1 MSNIHT
7 GDTGTEV
14 VIRVT
19 ENGVIKDLSS
29 ATAIKIILKG
39 PDLKWSEV
47 TGRLYSDG
55 KDGKVAFTITATDFP
70 VGKEG
75 EWHIQP
81 KITMPGWSGHADKIK
96 ERVLSNCDDVPANE
110 RD

>member
-1 MSNIHT
+1 MANIHT
-7 GDTGTEV
+7 GDTGTQV
-14 VIRVT
+14 VSRVT
-19 ENGVIKDLSS
+19 ENGVVKDLST

-39 PDLKWSEV
+39 PDLKWTEV

-55 KDGKVAFTITATDFP
+55 SDGKIAFTTAASDFP

-75 EWHIQP
+75 DWEIQP

-96 ERVLSNCDDVPANE
+96 ERVLANCDDVAANQ
-110 RD
+110 RS